1 MFENLVIMVATDLF
15 LEFFPIFLRVYNGFK
30 ESWKICKNFLRVHSG
45 SELSQGEL
53 ENL

>member
-15 LEFFPIFLRVYNGFK
+15 LEFFPIFLRVHRGSK
-30 ESWKICKNFLRVHSG
+30 ESWKICKNFLRVHS
-45 SELSQGEL
+45 LIKIIQGEL